1 MQVVGEMVTVAMV
14 GYVDTRSVV
23 VPSMVMVG
31 RGAVPMVVT
40 ISHPCSS
47 GSVSVTVNQLVPLM
61 FLLATAS
68 LVYENTTEIG
78 AVDVGT
84 GVIGVFPYRTSIE
97 DEKVS
102 LTLV

>member
-1 MQVVGEMVTVAMV
+1 M
-14 GYVDTRSVV
+14 
-23 VPSMVMVG
+23 
-31 RGAVPMVVT
+31 
-40 ISHPCSS
+40 
-47 GSVSVTVNQLVPLM
+47 TVNQLVLLM

-68 LVYENTTEIG
+68 LMYDVTKAIG

-102 LTLV
+102 LAPVVENQVMILLLCALTVMRSTVQTLVTDNFIV

>member
-1 MQVVGEMVTVAMV
+1 M
-14 GYVDTRSVV
+14 
-23 VPSMVMVG
+23 
-31 RGAVPMVVT
+31 
-40 ISHPCSS
+40 
-47 GSVSVTVNQLVPLM
+47 TVNQLVLLM

-68 LVYENTTEIG
+68 LMYDVTKAIG

-102 LTLV
+102 LALVVENQVMTSLLCALAVMRSTAQTLVTHNFIL